1 MFPPSFS
8 PHQID
13 GDGWHSYIYWSHCF
27 RAAGEAPLLHATT
40 LHEAVCKSGIPGF
53 IYTRETLEQDLIDR
67 REKERADL
75 RKRKTNEFK
84 SWWERE
90 HGELIVQ
97 KENTLA
103 RKRLSCDK

>member
-1 MFPPSFS
+1 M
-8 PHQID
+8 
-13 GDGWHSYIYWSHCF
+13 C
-27 RAAGEAPLLHATT
+27 R
-40 LHEAVCKSGIPGF
+40 SGIPGF

-84 SWWERE
+84 SWWEKE

-103 RKRLSCDK
+103 RKRLSSDK